1 MLLNDDQAPRTEIRR
16 MSARR
21 GLAGFLAAMA
31 IAAAMTVT
39 APPNAHADWQLDIWI
54 QILMR
59 EGDPDTPDLIVKGP
73 DGSDTVVKAEGL
85 TQDQFLAQ
93 FEEILSSILAA
104 LN

>member
-1 MLLNDDQAPRTEIRR
+1 

-21 GLAGFLAAMA
+21 GLAGFFAAIA
-31 IAAAMTVT
+31 IAAALTVT
-39 APPNAHADWQLDIWI
+39 APPNAHADSPLDPWI
-54 QILMR
+54 LLLIR

-73 DGSDTVVKAEGL
+73 DGSDTVVKSDGL

-93 FEEILSSILAA
+93 FKEILSSIIAA